1 MHPVVVKRKFLP
13 WSIILV
19 NVNDLTLKS
28 EAHKLY
34 ATYLHTNMNI
44 LLKLSIFNNLLKL
57 FLELELYK

>member
-57 FLELELYK
+57 FLALELYK